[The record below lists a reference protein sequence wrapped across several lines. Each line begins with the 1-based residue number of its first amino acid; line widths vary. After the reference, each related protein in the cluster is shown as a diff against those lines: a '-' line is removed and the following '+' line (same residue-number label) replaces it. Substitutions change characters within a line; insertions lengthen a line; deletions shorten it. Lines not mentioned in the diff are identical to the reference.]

1 VTQAFESAARFFSL
15 EPAMAH
21 SARLQVLTALA
32 HCELQRGH
40 TQRAVA
46 WLRAVESESVTRQGY
61 WGCVDWPLL
70 PVYLQLALLAG
81 YEPQLLHDVASAASG
96 PEGES
101 IDHLTAWSAALRE
114 TDPEASLR
122 SLDLGLL
129 SGPARQPLV
138 TAHMKL
144 TSALRQR
151 ELGFVEVARFNFT
164 QASEEFQRFSA
175 HGWSALATSHLDSS
189 DVHASGS
196 TLLGPGRPAPAAPS
210 PGPQADQ
217 ALPTEAQ
224 PPGGTDAHDNGLP
237 PSYEIRLL
245 GQFSVVCNGTP
256 APVPLGHAAQALK
269 VVALFGRISV
279 DELAEVLWPEAEP
292 GVGTRRLRN
301 ILWRIKSSSGDV
313 LRRNDN
319 FICLEEGVVTDMAAF
334 EEAATRAFKEDV
346 SSDSAHR
353 LAREAIA
360 LYGGELL
367 PSDRYADWATGPREA
382 LVQLRLQLLDLML
395 AHASDS
401 GNRQEALALL
411 EDLIDA
417 DPYEERY
424 YTQLASLH
432 LDAGNRSRVRA
443 SIARCERML
452 EDLGVEPSRHFRTFV
467 RELEDA

>member
-1 VTQAFESAARFFSL
+1 
-15 EPAMAH
+15 
-21 SARLQVLTALA
+21 
-32 HCELQRGH
+32 
-40 TQRAVA
+40 
-46 WLRAVESESVTRQGY
+46 
-61 WGCVDWPLL
+61 
-70 PVYLQLALLAG
+70 
-81 YEPQLLHDVASAASG
+81 
-96 PEGES
+96 
-101 IDHLTAWSAALRE
+101 
-114 TDPEASLR
+114 
-122 SLDLGLL
+122 
-129 SGPARQPLV
+129 
-138 TAHMKL
+138 
-144 TSALRQR
+144 
-151 ELGFVEVARFNFT
+151 
-164 QASEEFQRFSA
+164 
-175 HGWSALATSHLDSS
+175 
-189 DVHASGS
+189 
-196 TLLGPGRPAPAAPS
+196 
-210 PGPQADQ
+210 
-217 ALPTEAQ
+217 
-224 PPGGTDAHDNGLP
+224 
-237 PSYEIRLL
+237 
-245 GQFSVVCNGTP
+245 
-256 APVPLGHAAQALK
+256 

-313 LRRNDN
+313 LRRHDN

-334 EEAATRAFKEDV
+334 EEAATRAFKEDL